1 MFSLKNVYHFFLAIV
16 GEVDELLLAVPVLV
30 LVLEDGPEDPRIVRR
45 KTDAVTARGPE
56 GLLRLKYQTST

>member
-30 LVLEDGPEDPRIVRR
+30 LVLEDGPEDPRIVWR
-45 KTDAVTARGPE
+45 KTDAVTARGPV
-56 GLLRLKYQTST
+56 GRLKHQTST